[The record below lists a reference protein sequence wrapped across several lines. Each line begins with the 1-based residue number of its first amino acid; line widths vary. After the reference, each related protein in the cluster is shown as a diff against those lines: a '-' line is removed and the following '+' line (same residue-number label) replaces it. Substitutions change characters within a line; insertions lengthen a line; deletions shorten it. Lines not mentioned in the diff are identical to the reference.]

1 MCFESPNY
9 FIGGG
14 GGGASLKRE
23 GGEPGDKSTEGG
35 RARYGKREVL
45 TPMSPPKVFSSTL
58 GNSNEESMKCC
69 KAAQLLPRPK
79 IARSRRKMRMMS
91 M

>member
-9 FIGGG
+9 FMGGG
-14 GGGASLKRE
+14 ERMKRE
-23 GGEPGDKSTEGG
+23 GGGEPGDKSTESG